1 MFNHLLNQS
10 MVQVSM
16 EAIDHQF
23 NRDDIEDLIK
33 AVAMARETRFTQ
45 SAVDQSGMAELIKKI
60 TNLNVVINVTDD
72 VNAAVVFPKAL
83 KDHPFY
89 TEWMRVFDQTSAVD
103 PHKQKL
109 YMEKHGAF
117 PFRVD
122 LRTGY
127 VEGAPTEYKHSLI
140 LGSGLFGKSSAF
152 QLTNEE
158 LAAIILHE
166 LGHLVTFYEWGYRQS
181 CTNFLLAGVCEAI
194 FAEKDK
200 DARLNFIYKVQAETG
215 HLKGLEKSLVDLDDV
230 EKMRAIVY
238 ADEQQRARSD
248 LGENIY
254 DIRSWEA
261 LADQYVTRMG
271 KGRAL
276 ASGLSRLD
284 AAWSADRQSR
294 WLAAM
299 SGAFTVVLYLATTFY
314 TAVIA
319 MTAMAFAPVLA
330 PVMVVMFIW
339 CQYEWVSGMFGANPN
354 AIKYDTDMKRIQV
367 IRKEL
372 VSRLKAAPD
381 KASKKVVMDE
391 IQTLD
396 LILSDYRP
404 ALALGAAMLSVVSPN
419 GRKQYRHKK
428 TQQLLEE
435 LANSELL
442 VAAELLE
449 A

>member
-1 MFNHLLNQS
+1 MLRHPLLSS
-10 MVQVSM
+10 MEQVSM

-23 NRDDIEDLIK
+23 NRDDIEELVK
-33 AVAMARETRFTQ
+33 AVAKARETRFTQ
-45 SAVDQSGMAELIKKI
+45 SSVDLSGMAELIQRI
-60 TNLNVVINVTDD
+60 TKLKVIINVTQD
-72 VNAAVVFPKAL
+72 VNAAVIFPKAL
-83 KDHPFY
+83 KNHPFY
-89 TEWMRVFDQTSAVD
+89 TEWMRVFEQTDGVD
-103 PHKQKL
+103 PHKQEL
-109 YMEKHGAF
+109 YLKKHGNF

-127 VEGAPTEYKHSLI
+127 VEGAPTEYNHVMN
-140 LGSGLFGKSSAF
+140 LGVGLFGKNNTF
-152 QLTNEE
+152 RLTSEE

-181 CTNFLLAGVCEAI
+181 CTNFLLAAVCETI

-200 DARLNFIYKVQAETG
+200 DARLNFIYKVQEETG
-215 HLKGLEKSLVDLDDV
+215 HLRGLEKTLSELDDV

-238 ADEQQRARSD
+238 SSEQQRARSD

-271 KGRAL
+271 KGKAL

-284 AAWSADRQSR
+284 AAYSAETRSR
-294 WLAAM
+294 WATFASASL
-299 SGAFTVVLYLATTFY
+299 TVIGYLATTWF
-314 TAVIA
+314 TGLIVGL
-319 MTAMAFAPVLA
+319 TVAFAPVFLPLA
-330 PVMVVMFIW
+330 VVNFIW
-339 CQYEWVSGMFGANPN
+339 VQFDFYMTAFSSDPN
-354 AIKYDTDMKRIQV
+354 AKKYDTDMKRIQV

-372 VSRLKAAPD
+372 VSRLKSAPD
-381 KASKKVVMDE
+381 RETKKVVMDE
-391 IQTLD
+391 IKMID
-396 LILSDYRP
+396 VILKDYRQE
-404 ALALGAAMLSVVSPN
+404 LAMGRAVLSVVTPT
-419 GRKQYRHKK
+419 GRKQYRQKK

-442 VAAELLE
+442 VSAELLE